1 MNSKNEKAEFP
12 PGTLPNENLRTPQFR
27 KIDSR
32 IFEPNFD
39 GSHII
44 IGVPRDFLY
53 PRVLPPVGPQ
63 KPIDKFN
70 SV

>member
-1 MNSKNEKAEFP
+1 MKSKNHQAEHASSVAQ
-12 PGTLPNENLRTPQFR
+12 NKPQSEFR
-27 KIDSR
+27 VIDSR

-39 GSHII
+39 GSRTI

-63 KPIDKFN
+63 VPMEYENTKK
-70 SV
+70 